1 VAYFLGYLAAA
12 FLGNV
17 LGGNIFEVGRRQ
29 IFQLV
34 EAAELTF
41 TVKSRLKS
49 NFRSNLFK
57 SNHDNII
64 DKKCIWPSPSMKDF
78 SRITTFERKCY
89 QSQER
94 KKILSYYHNHHYK

>member
-1 VAYFLGYLAAA
+1 MVAAIWTLLNSPFYSFYHTVTVAYFLGYLAAA

-41 TVKSRLKS
+41 TGKHLLKHS
-49 NFRSNLFK
+49 L
-57 SNHDNII
+57 
-64 DKKCIWPSPSMKDF
+64 
-78 SRITTFERKCY
+78 RK
-89 QSQER
+89 
-94 KKILSYYHNHHYK
+94 